1 MVHVADG
8 DTLDARI
15 AGAKVRVRVADIDA
29 PEKAQP
35 FGDEARLRLK
45 ALVLDQPVRVVVRE
59 KDQYGRSV
67 AHVFTE
73 DGRNIAEV
81 LVEEGLAVE
90 YRRYSKNPRLK
101 DLETAAREAR
111 RGLWSQDDPVRP
123 RLFRK
128 RRRGR

>member
-1 MVHVADG
+1 VADG

>member
-1 MVHVADG
+1 VVHVADG